1 MRGEGLYQKIC
12 DDDDDDGGD
21 GDDGDGDGGDGG
33 DDDDGDDS
41 DESDGDHGDHDYVFV
56 CNKTMFVVIAQK
68 LIAHTFLCPMNPIC
82 DIWCDFGLKTYKTEY
97 NFHFHFF
104 L

>member
-1 MRGEGLYQKIC
+1 MMPGERGVGDDEGDVNGDDNDDA
-12 DDDDDDGGD
+12 DDDDEEED
-21 GDDGDGDGGDGG
+21 
-33 DDDDGDDS
+33 
-41 DESDGDHGDHDYVFV
+41 FR
-56 CNKTMFVVIAQK
+56 

-104 L
+104 FCHPLSFMQGF